1 VIPELRELR
10 PADREPIRE
19 LLGAT
24 EVFREEELSVALE
37 LVDLA
42 LQNPAQTDYLFRV
55 AECGGEVAG
64 YACWGPT
71 PCTRGTFDL
80 YWIAVHPRFQGLGV
94 AHALMKAA
102 ESDMQS
108 RGGRL
113 CVVQTS
119 ALPSYDRTR
128 GFYEK
133 IGYTCA
139 TVLPDYY
146 APGDALCIYTRF
158 L

>member
-1 VIPELRELR
+1 MSIALRGLK
-10 PADREPIRE
+10 ASDREAIRG
-19 LLGAT
+19 LLEAT
-24 EVFREEELSVALE
+24 EVFRPEELAVALE
-37 LVDLA
+37 LVDIA
-42 LQNPAQTDYLFRV
+42 LERPAQTDYTFSV
-55 AECGGEVAG
+55 AELGGEVAG

-80 YWIAVHPRFQGLGV
+80 YWIGAHPKFHGAGV
-94 AHALMKAA
+94 ARALMEAA
-102 ESDMQS
+102 EADMRG

-119 ALPSYDRTR
+119 SLPSYDRTR

-133 IGYTCA
+133 IGYARTA
-139 TVLPDYY
+139 VLPDYY
-146 APGDALCIYTRF
+146 APGDALCIYTRA